1 MGLAAASRPAV
12 AVGVS
17 SVQKDWCLVG
27 KGWKCQ
33 TEIGEVGKGDP
44 SKASEQGWNL
54 AKPGFKKISR
64 GRRIWIQAK

>member
-1 MGLAAASRPAV
+1 MAAASRPAV

-17 SVQKDWCLVG
+17 SVQKDWCSVRE
-27 KGWKCQ
+27 GWKCQ
-33 TEIGEVGKGDP
+33 TEIGAVGKGDP

-64 GRRIWIQAK
+64 GRRVWL